1 MAVEEIQPTLGEVMR
16 RLDDLTMEVKQ
27 MNLNVGQT
35 YLRKDV
41 YDSDTER
48 FAQAMTHI
56 TDRLEKMESRSEW
69 VIRTVGAL
77 FIATVVGASMYVG
90 QIIGI

>member
-1 MAVEEIQPTLGEVMR
+1 MSEEVKPSLGEIMR

-27 MNLNVGQT
+27 MNLNVSQT

-48 FAQAMTHI
+48 ITQAMSHI

-77 FIATVVGASMYVG
+77 FILSVVGASMY
-90 QIIGI
+90 IGELIGF

>member
-1 MAVEEIQPTLGEVMR
+1 MSEEFPTLGEVMR
-16 RLDDLTMEVKQ
+16 RLDELTIEVKQ
-27 MNLNVGQT
+27 MNLNISQT

-41 YDSDTER
+41 YESDTER
-48 FAQAMTHI
+48 ITQAMDHI
-56 TDRLEKMESRSEW
+56 TDRISKMESRSEW

>member
-1 MAVEEIQPTLGEVMR
+1 MEQQPTLGEVMR

-27 MNLNVGQT
+27 MNLNISQT
-35 YLRKDV
+35 YVRQDV
-41 YDSDTER
+41 YSSDTDNIQQTME
-48 FAQAMTHI
+48 HI

-90 QIIGI
+90 QIIGL

>member
-1 MAVEEIQPTLGEVMR
+1 MAAEEIQPTLGEVMR

-41 YDSDTER
+41 YDADTER
-48 FAQAMTHI
+48 FSQAMTHI

-77 FIATVVGASMYVG
+77 FITAVVGASMYIGQTVG
-90 QIIGI
+90 I

>member
-1 MAVEEIQPTLGEVMR
+1 MR

-27 MNLNVGQT
+27 MNLNIGQT

-41 YDSDTER
+41 YESDSER
-48 FAQAMTHI
+48 ISQAMEHI

-69 VIRTVGAL
+69 VVRTVGAL
-77 FIATVVGASMYVG
+77 MIATIVGASLYVG
-90 QIIGI
+90 QIIGF

>member
-1 MAVEEIQPTLGEVMR
+1 MR

-41 YDSDTER
+41 YDADSER
-48 FAQAMTHI
+48 FSQAMEHI

-69 VIRTVGAL
+69 VIRTVGGL
-77 FIATVVGASMYVG
+77 FIMSVVGASMYVG

>member
-1 MAVEEIQPTLGEVMR
+1 MSEEFPTLGEVMR
-16 RLDDLTMEVKQ
+16 RLDELTIEVKQ
-27 MNLNVGQT
+27 MNINISQT

-41 YDSDTER
+41 YESDTER
-48 FAQAMTHI
+48 ITQAMDHI
-56 TDRLEKMESRSEW
+56 TDRIGKMESRSEW

-90 QIIGI
+90 QIIGF

>member
-1 MAVEEIQPTLGEVMR
+1 
-16 RLDDLTMEVKQ
+16 MEVKQ
-27 MNLNVGQT
+27 MNLNISQT
-35 YLRKDV
+35 YVRQDV
-41 YDSDTER
+41 YSSDTDNIQQTME
-48 FAQAMTHI
+48 HI

-90 QIIGI
+90 QIIGL

>member
-1 MAVEEIQPTLGEVMR
+1 MNEEVKPSLGEIMR

-27 MNLNVGQT
+27 MNLNVSQT

-41 YDSDTER
+41 YDSDSER
-48 FAQAMTHI
+48 VTQAMEHI
-56 TDRLEKMESRSEW
+56 TDRLQKMESRSEW

-90 QIIGI
+90 QIIGL

>member
-1 MAVEEIQPTLGEVMR
+1 MSEEFPTLGEVMR
-16 RLDDLTMEVKQ
+16 RLDELTLEVKQ
-27 MNLNVGQT
+27 MNINISQT

-41 YDSDTER
+41 YESDTER
-48 FAQAMTHI
+48 ITQAMDHI
-56 TDRLEKMESRSEW
+56 TDRISKMESRSEW

-90 QIIGI
+90 QIIGL